1 MLSGRLHDSGIDKFR
16 LIRGIGTADIETS
29 DAEFCRGLIGRI
41 SGCGKPIAFSSS
53 PIPAR
58 GCWRFRWMS
67 LLRAFRGET

>member
-41 SGCGKPIAFSSS
+41 SGCGKGGGALASDTGLYIMPYLYI
-53 PIPAR
+53 
-58 GCWRFRWMS
+58 
-67 LLRAFRGET
+67 